1 LTKKEPQD
9 YKIKPNKT
17 LKKEKEKENDN
28 TNLSKVSKE

>member
-9 YKIKPNKT
+9 YKIKPNKA
-17 LKKEKEKENDN
+17 LKKEKENDN